1 MTRFLWLLLIPVLL
15 LIYPWLIR
23 PNQAQRDWNAFTGY
37 DYAHRGLWD
46 QQRPEN
52 SLAAFEAAVEAGFGI
67 ELDVRL
73 TQDGH
78 LVIHHDASLERMCSA
93 SLSVEETDLATLR
106 CHYLLNTD
114 QQIPTLAEV
123 LTLVAG
129 RVPLILELKVAG
141 NASALSSA
149 VYHQMQDYAGSWCVE
164 SFHPSALLWFRR
176 YAPEILRG
184 QLTFDH
190 RAHAG
195 RSLPIRLRDF
205 FIASMIGNAL
215 SRPDFIA
222 SEASTEQTNQLPMR
236 LLRQMNSCWAG
247 WTIHSHEELTA
258 YRDRYDFII
267 FEGFQP
273 DSV

>member
-23 PNQAQRDWNAFTGY
+23 PNQAHRDWSTFTGV

-52 SLAAFEAAVEAGFGI
+52 SLAAFEAAAEAGFGI

-73 TQDGH
+73 TRDGQ
-78 LVIHHDASLERMCSA
+78 LVIHHDASLARMCGEA
-93 SLSVEETDLATLR
+93 LCIEETDLATLR
-106 CHYLLNTD
+106 RCRLLDTD

-123 LTLVAG
+123 LTLIAG
-129 RVPLILELKVAG
+129 RVPLILELKAAG
-141 NASALSSA
+141 NAADLASA
-149 VYHQMQDYAGSWCVE
+149 VHQQMQSYTGVWCVE

-176 YAPEILRG
+176 HAPQVIRG

-190 RAHAG
+190 RGQPG
-195 RSLPIRLRDF
+195 RSLTIRLRDF
-205 FIASMIGNAL
+205 FIASMLGNAL

-222 SEASTEQTNQLPMR
+222 SEAATEQADRLPMC
-236 LLRQMNSCWAG
+236 LLRQMQPRWVA
-247 WTIHSHEELTA
+247 WTIRSPEELA
-258 YRDRYDFII
+258 ACRDRYDLII

-273 DSV
+273 DAI